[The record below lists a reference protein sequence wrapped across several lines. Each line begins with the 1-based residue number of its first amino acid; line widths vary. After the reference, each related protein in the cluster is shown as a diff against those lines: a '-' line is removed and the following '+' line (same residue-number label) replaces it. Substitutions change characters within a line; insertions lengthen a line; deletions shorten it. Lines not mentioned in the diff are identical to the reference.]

1 MTSIIGPSRGPSQG
15 PHPAIFLAVPER
27 SLAAFLRWTDHLPRL
42 RGAPELAIEARLA
55 LWRRAARE
63 IAARTALALAR
74 EGHLAARLEGASLRL
89 DLRRGHLTL
98 PLARRGQLGLHT
110 ADLDAPREPALDHP
124 DALITSLTED
134 LRLDP
139 ATHARLAFELRD
151 SAFNLALIHHSALL
165 REITRG
171 GARPCLSL
179 DPENLVIS
187 GHPWHPMTRARLGLS
202 ACQVLRHAPEHLACG
217 DLSFLDVRADHLTL
231 SGDARD
237 ILHDLSPPA
246 PPSLVRI
253 PVHPVQLRRLRRRF
267 AALWGEVIKDAPIPA
282 RPARS
287 LLSLRTVALTD
298 PARPYHIKLAL
309 DVVTTS
315 ARRTVSPMSVANGP
329 PLTAL
334 LERIQARDHHTATLA
349 IQGDRGGA
357 GLSGARYGEDA
368 AHLGVILR
376 GDPRPLA
383 RALAPADHRGAPV
396 DLWVC
401 AALGERSPGATST
414 FLQQL
419 AASLDPRRFLR
430 RYLDLLLPPALRL
443 LTAHGVAL
451 EAHLQNTV
459 AVRVDGQLVGFLIRD
474 LGGLRVDRARLARA
488 GHHMSFEP
496 GSFIITDDH
505 LEVRDKLVHALFHA
519 HLAELFR
526 WVERDLGVDAAES
539 WSLARR
545 LLDRLYSEWRREPAL
560 TAACDDDHAALI
572 APVVRAKALLT
583 MRLTDRSSDYSY
595 IRVDN
600 PLAGA
605 R

>member
-1 MTSIIGPSRGPSQG
+1 MT
-15 PHPAIFLAVPER
+15 ER

-42 RGAPELAIEARLA
+42 RGAPGLALEARLA

-74 EGHLAARLEGASLRL
+74 EGHLAAQLEGASLRL

-98 PLARRGQLGLHT
+98 PLLRRGQLGLHT

-124 DALITSLTED
+124 DALLTSLTED

-151 SAFNLALIHHSALL
+151 SAFNLALIHHSAAL
-165 REITRG
+165 RER
-171 GARPCLSL
+171 ARSSAPCRSL
-179 DPENLVIS
+179 DPEGLVIS
-187 GHPWHPMTRARLGLS
+187 GHPWHPMTRARLGLR
-202 ACQVLRHAPEHLACG
+202 AAEVLRHAPEHLACG
-217 DLSFLDVRADHLTL
+217 DLNFLDVQTDHLNV
-231 SGDARD
+231 SGDALS
-237 ILHDLSPPA
+237 ILHVLA
-246 PPSLVRI
+246 PPSPPGFIRL
-253 PVHPVQLRRLRRRF
+253 PVHPAQLKRLRRRF
-267 AALWGEVIKDAPIPA
+267 AALWGHVIKEASIRPLPA
-282 RPARS
+282 RA
-287 LLSLRTVALTD
+287 LLSLRTVEIAD

-315 ARRTVSPMSVANGP
+315 ARRTISPMSVANGP

-401 AALGERSPGATST
+401 AALGERQPGASST

-419 AASLDPRRFLR
+419 AAGHDPHGFLR
-430 RYLDLLLPPALRL
+430 HYLELLVPPALRL

-474 LGGLRVDRARLARA
+474 LGGLRVDRERLARA
-488 GHHMSFEP
+488 GHHMSFAP
-496 GSFIITDDH
+496 GSFIVTDDH

-545 LLDRLYSEWRREPAL
+545 LVDRLYSEWRRESAL

-583 MRLTDRSSDYSY
+583 MRITDRSSDYSY
-595 IRVDN
+595 TRVDN